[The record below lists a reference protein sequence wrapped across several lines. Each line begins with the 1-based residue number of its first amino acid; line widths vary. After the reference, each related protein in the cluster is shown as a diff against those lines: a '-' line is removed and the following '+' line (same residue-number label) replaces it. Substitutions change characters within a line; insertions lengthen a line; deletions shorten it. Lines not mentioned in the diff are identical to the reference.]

1 MSEKLTNFADLVT
14 SVVKFEV
21 WDYKFDGGVY
31 SGASDRAI
39 VDLADVTLGVANA
52 LKDSDWLQKLGGGSV
67 SCIFRVLLAGH
78 CQEGKIWC
86 SEPFGSWRI
95 YSRGSIFRFECIHTG
110 YECGLEGAI
119 AIRAS
124 S

>member
-52 LKDSDWLQKLGGGSV
+52 LKDSDWLQKLGGQRQLHLSRTPRWTL
-67 SCIFRVLLAGH
+67 SRRQNLVL
-78 CQEGKIWC
+78 
-86 SEPFGSWRI
+86 
-95 YSRGSIFRFECIHTG
+95 
-110 YECGLEGAI
+110 
-119 AIRAS
+119 
-124 S
+124 